1 MMRVA
6 PAEFHRSLLAYRQY
20 RYAWW
25 ALVLMLV
32 SLAIYAWAPEAQP
45 RNGGTWQGYT
55 LGTVGAL
62 LIVWLLWLGI
72 RKRKYATGSGT
83 LQGWV
88 SAHVYLGAALLL
100 VATLH
105 AAFQVGWNL
114 HTLAYGLMVMVIL
127 SGFVGLWAY
136 VSLPSQMA
144 RNRGNQSRDD
154 LLAQVG
160 EVDRQCLKL
169 ARQVHPEVSD
179 TVRSAIARTQVGGG
193 LWRQLSGRDR
203 SAVELPGE
211 GTTSQRL
218 VRNREQ
224 RRVVRFLA
232 ERLARSPGGQEAI
245 RLQEL
250 LWLFARRKTLLRSV
264 RQDIRLQGWLRL
276 WLFVHVPLSLALLIA
291 LSAHIFSVF
300 FYW

>member
-1 MMRVA
+1 MRVA

-25 ALVLMLV
+25 ALLLMVASLV
-32 SLAIYAWAPEAQP
+32 IYAWAPVGQP

-114 HTLAYGLMVMVIL
+114 HTLAYGLMVVVIL

-136 VSLPSQMA
+136 VSLPPQMA
-144 RNRGNQSRDD
+144 RNRGGQSRDE
-154 LLAQVG
+154 LLGQVA
-160 EVDRQCLKL
+160 EVDRQCMKL
-169 ARQVHPEVSD
+169 AAQVHPDVND
-179 TVRSAIARTQVGGG
+179 AVRSAISRTRVGGG

-203 SAVELPGE
+203 SGVELPGD
-211 GTTSQRL
+211 GSTSQRL
-218 VRNREQ
+218 VRNRDQ
-224 RRVVRFLA
+224 KRIVGFLA
-232 ERLARSPGGQEAI
+232 QRLARSPGGQEAI

-250 LWLFARRKTLLRSV
+250 LWLFARRKALLQSV